1 MTLHQIPE
9 QFLAAMVLDGIFE
22 QFPNLRGG
30 VIEQGALWLPALLTR
45 LDLCQAIFKK
55 TEPALH
61 LPLKASDYLRR
72 QVKVT
77 PYPTEPVGWIIENA
91 GAETVLFS
99 TDYPHPE
106 GGRDPIARFEATL
119 HSIGEDAKEQFYRR
133 NFAVMMGYQD

>member
-1 MTLHQIPE
+1 MI
-9 QFLAAMVLDGIFE
+9 
-22 QFPNLRGG
+22 
-30 VIEQGALWLPALLTR
+30 
-45 LDLCQAIFKK
+45 KK

-99 TDYPHPE
+99 TDYAHP
-106 GGRDPIARFEATL
+106 RAAATPSHALKRRCTRSARRRKNNSAIAISPR
-119 HSIGEDAKEQFYRR
+119 
-133 NFAVMMGYQD
+133 